1 MLPFS
6 RKIYSPVEYNTGR
19 GKKGILTPVSGAVMQ
34 GALSCITQSR
44 IGETI
49 PCLRSPGRKRKKKE
63 KSPPIPLLKKEE
75 RKYTPP
81 KEKNGDHFVALEH
94 RITVEGHTDSGYTGY
109 SGYIKCGGEC
119 EAAGYVQRGKHPRIR
134 WLTLPSEKDYSPQQP
149 LHSRAKYIPSQEK
162 RLMSGVIPNYSG
174 GNSDVMFVQ
183 W

>member
-44 IGETI
+44 IGETT

-81 KEKNGDHFVALEH
+81 KEKNRDHFVALEH
-94 RITVEGHTDSGYTGY
+94 RITVESPT
-109 SGYIKCGGEC
+109 
-119 EAAGYVQRGKHPRIR
+119 GKHNCGKRNCAGWHNCPA
-134 WLTLPSEKDYSPQQP
+134 
-149 LHSRAKYIPSQEK
+149 LHRQ
-162 RLMSGVIPNYSG
+162 RLHRLQRLHQVWWGV
-174 GNSDVMFVQ
+174 
-183 W
+183 